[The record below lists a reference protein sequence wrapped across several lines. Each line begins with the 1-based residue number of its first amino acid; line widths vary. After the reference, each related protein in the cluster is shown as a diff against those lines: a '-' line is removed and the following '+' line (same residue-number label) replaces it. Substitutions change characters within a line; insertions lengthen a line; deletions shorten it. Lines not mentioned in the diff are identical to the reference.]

1 VGGKILDGRSAR
13 MRGCGAKER
22 DMGNGEI
29 DLPNPMDD
37 GGESSPISNDELL
50 SQLAGKEI
58 ERLLAE
64 VDQQLDAAMDA
75 VAEEDPSPALA
86 LRKYPRPELRRLSG
100 QEQGLARVF
109 NRRED
114 RREVEIGELTDE
126 EDPEELVGTPVVV
139 FERVTG
145 VRAAED
151 QAQDDGVNLFPDY
164 QQPMPAAL
172 KPLQWINAPI
182 DGMSHA
188 ALSALG
194 KVAIVSFVSAVAML
208 VYVVVLTRAL

>member
-1 VGGKILDGRSAR
+1 
-13 MRGCGAKER
+13 
-22 DMGNGEI
+22 MGPGEI
-29 DLPNPMDD
+29 DLPNPLDD

-75 VAEEDPSPALA
+75 VAGENPSPALA
-86 LRKYPRPELRRLSG
+86 LRKYPRRELRRLSG
-100 QEQGLARVF
+100 QEEGLARVLKRF
-109 NRRED
+109 ED
-114 RREVEIGELTDE
+114 RREVEIAESIDE
-126 EDPEELVGTPVVV
+126 EDEQELVGTPVQV

-145 VRAAED
+145 VRADED
-151 QAQDDGVNLFPDY
+151 EGRAGAVDLFPDFE
-164 QQPMPAAL
+164 QPVPAAL
-172 KPLQWINAPI
+172 KPLQWINAPFE
-182 DGMSHA
+182 GMSQA

-208 VYVVVLTRAL
+208 VYVVVITR